1 MKDEIE
7 LTNEEIIELAK
18 SHGVVVEENSDKP
31 GFYIV
36 VGNGIREIS
45 LEDILGVW

>member
-7 LTNEEIIELAK
+7 LTNEEIIKLARI
-18 SHGVVVEENSDKP
+18 HGVDVEENSDKP

-36 VGNGIREIS
+36 IGNGKREIS
-45 LEDILGVW
+45 LEDILGI